1 MAKSSSSDRVKTT
14 ILFDYR
20 WSRNRK
26 TTTVARLLLALQTL
40 SACQLKIKLV
50 APTGKAA
57 ARLTESING
66 ALTRLAQENMAIS
79 ADLIASIPTTA
90 QTLHRLLGIRF
101 FEETPTF
108 HPNNPL
114 PLDVLV
120 VDEASMIDLPLMA
133 KLLQALKPNTKL
145 ILLGDENQLSP
156 VEAGKCWERCLN
168 FLNTPIVLR

>member
-1 MAKSSSSDRVKTT
+1 
-14 ILFDYR
+14 
-20 WSRNRK
+20 
-26 TTTVARLLLALQTL
+26 
-40 SACQLKIKLV
+40 
-50 APTGKAA
+50 
-57 ARLTESING
+57 
-66 ALTRLAQENMAIS
+66 
-79 ADLIASIPTTA
+79 LIASIPTTA

-101 FEETPTF
+101 LKKHPTF

-156 VEAGKCWERCLN
+156 VEAGEMLGALSE
-168 FLNTPIVLR
+168 FSQHAYSPA